1 MFFKLFINGRRIV
14 SWGIEPVLGKQS
26 KVVRSIWA
34 PGPQYGGMAGLE
46 ERNFVFLPGQ
56 ENKSA
61 AEDGGLIE
69 IQVFRARAR
78 KARAPN
84 LEEYRRSQAYGI
96 A

>member
-1 MFFKLFINGRRIV
+1 ML
-14 SWGIEPVLGKQS
+14 SWGIQPVLGKHS

-34 PGPQYGGMAGLE
+34 PGPQYGDLAGLE

-56 ENKSA
+56 EKKSA

-69 IQVFRARAR
+69 IQTFRARAR

-84 LEEYRRSQAYGI
+84 LEEYRYPQTYGI